1 LVRTS
6 MPRVGSK
13 QRIVGAS
20 AAIQRAIV
28 TFCWLPP
35 DSRCTSRWARVSICS
50 RSMAPPTSPRSRRRS
65 MGPQLR
71 RRALNGR
78 AMF

>member
-1 LVRTS
+1 MVC
-6 MPRVGSK
+6 
-13 QRIVGAS
+13 AS

-50 RSMAPPTSPRSRRRS
+50 RSIALTTLERSCA
-65 MGPQLR
+65 MLIGPQLR
-71 RRALNGR
+71 KAALNGS
-78 AMF
+78 AMFSRTERCMVSASV